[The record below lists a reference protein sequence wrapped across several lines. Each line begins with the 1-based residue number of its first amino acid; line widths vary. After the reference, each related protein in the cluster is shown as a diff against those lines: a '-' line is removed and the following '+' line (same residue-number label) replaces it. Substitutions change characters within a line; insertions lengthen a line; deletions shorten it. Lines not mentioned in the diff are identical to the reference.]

1 MGNVIL
7 KPESNNYAKYLAE
20 TEVLNFND
28 LLIKR
33 KIDELFA
40 DDQNKIDKVKVAFEF
55 VRDQISYS
63 RALYIP

>member
-55 VRDQISYS
+55 VRDQISHS
-63 RALYIP
+63 WDIQSS